1 MQAFFNVIFI
11 NMSAE
16 KLGAKPLNR
25 LINKGNNELPK
36 LLKKTRVQDGR
47 LLAETELG
55 GMEVQLIAI
64 PPRKNQNMLSLAF
77 WQDQIARFGRANPE
91 QLPATPLAIQPKQAF
106 DGFDPSTHVQ
116 LMAHHPYVVL
126 KDKTQYGIAI
136 TVPGGL
142 QGQWENFK
150 EGVPGDFLG
159 TKTQI
164 GRRRTS
170 LAVVVRTDGGQPLM
184 IQEQPSN
191 VYSSIHQEML
201 AGGFQ
206 PIEGDSSQRE
216 RMVISKRSIAQKTS
230 ELGLSEHSRSRAQEQ
245 DLVFSL
251 TEQGRSA
258 GTVEDSKGLVEVV
271 VYSIVEEEISEVI
284 EKHSPIIVNT
294 ASAAHSVVGDQPS
307 LGGGFRKGIGGG
319 YQSGQTEFG
328 KPKRTTAK
336 IKSVRVEKPVA
347 VLKVLLVAEDA
358 DKGQCMVA
366 Q

>member
-1 MQAFFNVIFI
+1 
-11 NMSAE
+11 MSAE
-16 KLGAKPLNR
+16 KPSKEPLNR
-25 LINKGNNELPK
+25 LITEGNDKLPN

-126 KDKTQYGIAI
+126 EDQTQYGIAI

-142 QGQWENFK
+142 QGQWETFE

-170 LAVVVRTDGGQPLM
+170 LAVVVRTDGGQPLI
-184 IQEQPSN
+184 IQKQPSN
-191 VYSSIHQEML
+191 VHGVIHQEML
-201 AGGFQ
+201 ASGFQ
-206 PIEGDSSQRE
+206 PIKGDPSQRE
-216 RMVISKRSIAQKTS
+216 RIIIDKRSVTKKTS
-230 ELGLSEHSRSRAQEQ
+230 KLELGQQGKSPAHKQ

-251 TEQGRSA
+251 TGQGRSA
-258 GTVEDSKGLVEVV
+258 GTVEDSKGLVEIV
-271 VYSIVEEEISEVI
+271 VYRVVEEEVLQEIDQYSEI
-284 EKHSPIIVNT
+284 ADCTNSTIN
-294 ASAAHSVVGDQPS
+294 SLLGDPLD
-307 LGGGFRKGIGGG
+307 LGKGFRKGIGDA
-319 YQSGQTEFG
+319 YQSGETVFG

-347 VLKVLLVAEDA
+347 VLKVLLVAADA